1 MLFFFFLYTPT
12 CSIYCFRVVMLADN
26 ILYCYVSLCSSSSTP
41 TVPYTATDLAY
52 NEGNKQGGDLTTTD
66 LVCFDREK
74 EKNRL
79 REFDASNRQH
89 SGKNNVR
96 RSFSSDKSMH
106 SGIISYFLEN
116 MLGVF
121 LWQSVWHMC
130 LNYISWV

>member
-1 MLFFFFLYTPT
+1 
-12 CSIYCFRVVMLADN
+12 MLADN

-106 SGIISYFLEN
+106 SGIISYFFT
-116 MLGVF
+116 GYVRSVF
-121 LWQSVWHMC
+121 IPKCMTYVPKLYFLSVNRTLDMIV
-130 LNYISWV
+130 ISLKKKNTVT